1 MAYTFTMDNIN
12 DYCGRCKNRVG
23 CKRPCRFV
31 EDILSEGNRAVME
44 KHTEDGIQNFAQKR
58 MIRFSEMEIPNQDAI
73 EDRFDDDDLH
83 VPQESRQAIVFFL
96 RFFERLSY
104 KDIAVYID
112 STPDIASKFY
122 HAALVRINEILSFLD
137 RKGTAEKLLAKD
149 DGLTETQR
157 MFICKS
163 VMGLTALQISRL
175 YSGKV
180 KPKTIEQRVRNET
193 KKYKAVVCK

>member
-1 MAYTFTMDNIN
+1 MAYTFTLEDIN
-12 DYCGRCKNRVG
+12 DYCDKCKSKP
-23 CKRPCRFV
+23 CPKPCRFV
-31 EDILSEGNRAVME
+31 EEILSYDNRAVME
-44 KHTEDGIQNFAQKR
+44 RHTKDGIENFAQRR
-58 MIRFSEMEIPNQDAI
+58 MIRFTEMDIPNQDVI
-73 EDRFDDDDLH
+73 EDRFDDDIQ
-83 VPQESRQAIVFFL
+83 VPRESRQAIVFFL

-104 KDIAVYID
+104 KDIAVHID

-180 KPKTIEQRVRNET
+180 TPKTIQQRVRNET